1 MEKISFSY
9 KNCKFSLA
17 KLKLLRKINID
28 NLKFN
33 FVDFK
38 FLF

>member
-1 MEKISFSY
+1 MEEISFSY

-17 KLKLLRKINID
+17 KLKLSRKIIID

-33 FVDFK
+33 FVNFK